1 LTPEATAG
9 DCREAHIMAHSVSA
23 VRVPPEMAIWPNKVS
38 RGTPMNRIL
47 LSATAMVLMSAG
59 AAFAHHPLGGMT
71 PQTAMHGFLSGV
83 GHPVIGFDHLAFII
97 GVGLIAAFHRNKLA
111 MPAAF
116 VAGTVGGT
124 MLTLA
129 AVSLPLAEIVITGSV
144 VAAGVV
150 AMRGKIMDLRVAAI
164 LAAAAGLFHGWAYG
178 AAVIGAETTPVIAY
192 LVGFGMIQMLIAGG
206 VALATARFWKIIDAA
221 ALQPRLA
228 GAVVAGVGLAFL
240 VENVEGMIFSAL

>member
-1 LTPEATAG
+1 
-9 DCREAHIMAHSVSA
+9 
-23 VRVPPEMAIWPNKVS
+23 
-38 RGTPMNRIL
+38 MNRIL
-47 LSATAMVLMSAG
+47 LSATAMVLLSAG

-206 VALATARFWKIIDAA
+206 VALATARVLKIIDVA

-240 VENVEGMIFSAL
+240 VENVEGMIFYAL

>member
-1 LTPEATAG
+1 
-9 DCREAHIMAHSVSA
+9 
-23 VRVPPEMAIWPNKVS
+23 
-38 RGTPMNRIL
+38 MNRIL

-59 AAFAHHPLGGMT
+59 AALAHHPLGGMT

-97 GVGLIAAFHRNKLA
+97 GVGLIAALHRNKLA

-129 AVSLPLAEIVITGSV
+129 AVSLPLAELVITGSV

-206 VALATARFWKIIDAA
+206 VALATARVWKIIDVA